1 MATEIMSPSRKIKA
15 KVEFY
20 KNSTLATTYSG
31 DDNIIEVVIEQT
43 GEQGKFFGFGIC
55 QSATVKLLDPNRTI
69 DINQYEYFLVYF
81 TVNSLPYGR
90 PHYRGSTPKR

>member
-1 MATEIMSPSRKIKA
+1 MATEIMSPSRKVKA

-20 KNSTLATTYSG
+20 KGSTLATTYSG

-69 DINQYEYFLVYF
+69 DINQYDY
-81 TVNSLPYGR
+81 
-90 PHYRGSTPKR
+90 